1 MIEHERRPAIRRSVF
16 FKLVTI
22 MLALAASLL
31 LMVGGFFWL
40 IVNPSMTGSTERLLE
55 EYARVVAAS
64 SPDLQA
70 AKGIA
75 SRLDL
80 EIRYEGPDGSWAT
93 APDLPSLNEVQKSE
107 IGRAVTHDYYVVT
120 GPNGGK
126 YLFAW
131 TLSRQMQVV
140 HLKLLMLLLFLM
152 AGVVFSAYAFQRE
165 LLRPL
170 RSLGAGV
177 ARLSKGELDVVVPMQ
192 SQDEF
197 GVLTNAF
204 NQMVR
209 RIRAIVQA
217 RDQLLLD
224 VSHELRSPLTRMK
237 VAVELLPEG
246 KDKTSVATDLIE
258 MESMIAE
265 LLELERL
272 RDGRSLRIMRHDILP
287 IVREVA
293 ENFKD
298 QPPGVRVITTPRE
311 ILVDVDGGKL
321 RIVLRNLLE
330 NAIKYSLPDSR
341 AVEISVV
348 ENVDTVDIRVSDDGP
363 GVPESETA
371 NLFEPFFRVDR
382 SRSKRTGGYGL
393 GLSICKRIMEVHG
406 GSIVVKNNPTRG
418 AAFIATLPAPHRLS
432 APTHCGTVSGQVLG
446 QPCQ

>member
-1 MIEHERRPAIRRSVF
+1 
-16 FKLVTI
+16 
-22 MLALAASLL
+22 MLTMAASLL
-31 LMVGGFFWL
+31 LMVAGFFWL
-40 IVNPSMTGSTERLLE
+40 IVNPSMSRATERLLE
-55 EYARVVAAS
+55 DYAQVVAAS

-70 AKGIA
+70 AKRIA

-80 EIRYEGPDGSWAT
+80 EIRYEGPDGSWAS
-93 APDLPSLNEVQKSE
+93 AADLPSFNEVQKSE

-120 GPNGGK
+120 APNGGK

-131 TLSRQMQVV
+131 TLSRQMQLV
-140 HLKLLMLLLFLM
+140 HLKLLILRLFLM
-152 AGVVFSAYAFQRE
+152 AGVVFSAYAFQRQ

-170 RSLGAGV
+170 RSLGTGV
-177 ARLSKGELDVVVPMQ
+177 ARLSEGELDVVVPMQ
-192 SQDEF
+192 SRDEF

-246 KDKTSVATDLIE
+246 KDKTSMATDLTE

-272 RDGRSLRIMRHDILP
+272 RDGRSLRIMRQDLLP
-287 IVREVA
+287 IVREVV
-293 ENFKD
+293 ENFQH
-298 QPPGVRVITTPRE
+298 QPPGVRVVATARE
-311 ILVDVDGGKL
+311 ILADIDGGKL

-363 GVPESETA
+363 GIPESESA

-382 SRSKRTGGYGL
+382 SRSKKTGGYGL

-406 GSIVVKNNPTRG
+406 GSIVVKNKPTRG
-418 AAFIATLPAPHRLS
+418 AAFIATLPAPHRSFTGAAFRPANAENGALS
-432 APTHCGTVSGQVLG
+432 VALNSNRG
-446 QPCQ
+446 

>member
-1 MIEHERRPAIRRSVF
+1 
-16 FKLVTI
+16 
-22 MLALAASLL
+22 
-31 LMVGGFFWL
+31 
-40 IVNPSMTGSTERLLE
+40 
-55 EYARVVAAS
+55 
-64 SPDLQA
+64 
-70 AKGIA
+70 
-75 SRLDL
+75 
-80 EIRYEGPDGSWAT
+80 
-93 APDLPSLNEVQKSE
+93 
-107 IGRAVTHDYYVVT
+107 
-120 GPNGGK
+120 
-126 YLFAW
+126 
-131 TLSRQMQVV
+131 VV

-177 ARLSKGELDVVVPMQ
+177 ARLSEGELDVVVPMQ

-363 GVPESETA
+363 GVSESETA

-382 SRSKRTGGYGL
+382 SRSKKTGGYGL